1 MTDYGTDFCAWR
13 TGFSDVTDEEFD
25 WLIKNAAYEPS
36 EDDEAPTDPPWY
48 DSEGEVVPFRTN
60 EAREWREFS
69 IESSGESSV
78 SHACEFIKAFL
89 AKFRSTKAHAL
100 EWAMTCNKNE
110 PDAFGGGAAF
120 ITATEI
126 KYTNTYDWIDRQVK
140 RFNRKPPKH
149 PVYVYRFELVSEKPI
164 TTADL
169 HSLAEDYDPITPGV
183 TRVIHVEGE
192 TIRRAETY
200 CVEAWFDD

>member
-1 MTDYGTDFCAWR
+1 MTDYGTDFC

-25 WLIKNAAYEPS
+25 WLIKSAAYEPS
-36 EDDEAPTDPPWY
+36 GDDETPTDPPWY
-48 DSEGEVVPFRTN
+48 DSDGGFVPFCTD
-60 EAREWREFS
+60 AKREEREFF

-89 AKFRSTKAHAL
+89 AKFRPTQAHAL
-100 EWAMTCNKNE
+100 GWASTCSKNE

-126 KYTNTYDWIDRQVK
+126 KYTNTDEWIARQVK

-149 PVYVYRFELVSEKPI
+149 PVYVYRFELVSEKSI
-164 TTADL
+164 DMMKRAE
-169 HSLAEDYDPITPGV
+169 LAKEYTHDTPGV
-183 TRVIHVEGE
+183 TRVLALDGE

-200 CVEAWFDD
+200 CVEGWFDD